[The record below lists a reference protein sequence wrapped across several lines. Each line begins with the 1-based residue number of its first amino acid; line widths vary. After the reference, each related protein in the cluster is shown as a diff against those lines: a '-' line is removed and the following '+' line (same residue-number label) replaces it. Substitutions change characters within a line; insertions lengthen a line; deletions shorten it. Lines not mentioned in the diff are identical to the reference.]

1 MNTINCRIKTN
12 DFSDSPGVG
21 VTPAEVI
28 LLRTVHDKHAGGCCI
43 RNARPAGQAMTQT
56 GVKPATVTQTDTGGV
71 EVTMKTTVPVER
83 PRTDAEEIARLRA
96 KYQVRAKSGAPGTHI
111 CDELFGGTGLAV
123 RLPQTFAELP
133 EKFKQGLII
142 EIPRPEAGNVA
153 LLDGGKDEAGEDE
166 NHTDDKTDPASGTDD
181 GKKNPGATASSV
193 RDELLPKTKGELV
206 EIATSYGVENVG
218 KLNKSELIE
227 AILAKAGYAEPA
239 TA

>member
-43 RNARPAGQAMTQT
+43 IKARPAGVAMTQT
-56 GVKPATVTQTDTGGV
+56 GVKPGTVTQTDGSGI
-71 EVTMKTTVPVER
+71 EIIMKTTVPVER
-83 PRTDAEEIARLRA
+83 ERTDAEEVARLRA

-133 EKFKQGLII
+133 EKFKQGLVI
-142 EIPRPEAGNVA
+142 EIPRPQATNAA
-153 LLDGGKDEAGEDE
+153 LLDGEPTKVETGADAS
-166 NHTDDKTDPASGTDD
+166 NTDDKAKED
-181 GKKNPGATASSV
+181 GGKEKETSAREV
-193 RDELLPKTKGELV
+193 LLSKPKVELV
-206 EIATSYGVENVG
+206 EIATEYGVDNAG
-218 KLNKSELIE
+218 KLNKAELIE

>member
-43 RNARPAGQAMTQT
+43 LKARPAGVAMTQT
-56 GVKPATVTQTDTGGV
+56 GMKPGTVTQTDGSGI

-83 PRTDAEEIARLRA
+83 ERTDAEEIARLRA

-133 EKFKQGLII
+133 EKFKQGLVI
-142 EIPRPEAGNVA
+142 EIPRPTASNAE
-153 LLDGGKDEAGEDE
+153 LLDGVTAKPEAESE
-166 NHTDDKTDPASGTDD
+166 TQKTT
-181 GKKNPGATASSV
+181 NPTPETETAKPGV
-193 RDELLPKTKGELV
+193 RDELLPKTKGELMD
-206 EIATSYGVENVG
+206 IAKEYGVENVG
-218 KLNKSELIE
+218 KLNKAELIE

>member
-43 RNARPAGQAMTQT
+43 LKARPAGVAMTQV
-56 GVKPATVTQTDTGGV
+56 GVKPGTVTQTDTGGV
-71 EVTMKTTVPVER
+71 EVTMKTTVPTER
-83 PRTDAEEIARLRA
+83 ERTDAEEIARLRA

-133 EKFKQGLII
+133 EKFKQGLVI
-142 EIPRPEAGNVA
+142 EIPRPQESNAA
-153 LLDGGKDEAGEDE
+153 LLDGVQEQAPAAGTPAEPTPIAAAEAPVETKPTGSPRE
-166 NHTDDKTDPASGTDD
+166 
-181 GKKNPGATASSV
+181 
-193 RDELLPKTKGELV
+193 ELLTKTKGQLV
-206 EIATSYGVENVG
+206 EIAEGYQVANVG
-218 KLNKSELIE
+218 KLNKAELIE
-227 AILAKAGYAEPA
+227 AILAKAGYTAEPA